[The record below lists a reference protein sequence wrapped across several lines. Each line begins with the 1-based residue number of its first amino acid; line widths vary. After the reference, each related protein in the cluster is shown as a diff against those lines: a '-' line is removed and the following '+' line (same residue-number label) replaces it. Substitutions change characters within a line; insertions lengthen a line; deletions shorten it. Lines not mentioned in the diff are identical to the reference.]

1 MANVCPT
8 GLFFET
14 QPIEEGLFEQPSC
27 LQTHKHPSVCLQRKG
42 GPALDLHANEEP
54 QEETSLPI
62 KGVGSPAAFVPT
74 PACQHSL
81 AQARARPTLLAHPP
95 RPRVHSSVYTQ
106 STHYAEPVPKVLYY
120 PQHQPA
126 ELVS

>member
-14 QPIEEGLFEQPSC
+14 QAIEEGLFEKPSC

-54 QEETSLPI
+54 QEETSLPF
-62 KGVGSPAAFVPT
+62 KGLSSPASFVPA

-81 AQARARPTLLAHPP
+81 AAHTPDSPIQGP
-95 RPRVHSSVYTQ
+95 RSSLR
-106 STHYAEPVPKVLYY
+106 SIPSLCPVPL
-120 PQHQPA
+120 
-126 ELVS
+126 